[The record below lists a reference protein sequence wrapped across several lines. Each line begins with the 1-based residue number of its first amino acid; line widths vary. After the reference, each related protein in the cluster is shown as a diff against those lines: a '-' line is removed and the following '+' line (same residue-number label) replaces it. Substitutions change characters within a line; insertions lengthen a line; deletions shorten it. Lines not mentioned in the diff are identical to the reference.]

1 MRPNPSPKRYAGGV
15 RSAQTLGLRVNQPLN
30 ATFDKTKTLAIGAFL
45 TASFAW
51 LGWIVIESVV
61 SAQPLT
67 HVVWLNSLLLLLG
80 AVTAVC
86 MPVVVAWHLFRAWR
100 TELSESGI
108 FQPQLRGSVQV
119 RWNEFTSAKVS
130 AQFRVDLRYP
140 GGKVIVAAGLYTEP
154 ESVSTLVLSKLTKL
168 GHARTEA

>member
-1 MRPNPSPKRYAGGV
+1 M
-15 RSAQTLGLRVNQPLN
+15 NQPLD

-51 LGWIVIESVV
+51 LGWIVIESAV
-61 SAQPLT
+61 SAQPLI
-67 HVVWLNSLLLLLG
+67 HVAWLNSSLLLLG

-86 MPVVVAWHLFRAWR
+86 MPLVITWHLFRAWK

-108 FQPQLRGSVQV
+108 SQPQLRGGVKV
-119 RWNEFTSAKVS
+119 GWNEFTSAKVS
-130 AQFRVDLRYP
+130 AQYGVDLRYP
-140 GGKVIVAAGLYTEP
+140 GGKVVVAAGLYTEP
-154 ESVSTLVLSKLTKL
+154 ESVSALVLSKLPKL